1 MNESKKPRRPREM
14 LEINGRKVSRSLH
27 SKLIAIRADL
37 DRLNNV
43 ERLNLPDIA
52 ARLSVSR
59 ETAATWAE
67 LLGVTILNSYR
78 RPRLDK
84 STWAKLL
91 PPMRKRGMTYKEIG
105 AQVGATNISV
115 CRWFLNQGI
124 VTNKHYNR

>member
-1 MNESKKPRRPREM
+1 M